1 MAVHICDFSS
11 WGHTEAND
19 CQDFALFLLDFNAF
33 QMLEPEMKRGE
44 NIHLCFPYKSEDT
57 SNNFADI
64 SSVKCTY
71 LGLYIVRSHIAV
83 QIQFV
88 QDNTALASGVH

>member
-1 MAVHICDFSS
+1 MKPKLLMVVHICDFSS

-57 SNNFADI
+57 YKATLPTLAVSN
-64 SSVKCTY
+64 V
-71 LGLYIVRSHIAV
+71 HI
-83 QIQFV
+83 
-88 QDNTALASGVH
+88 